1 MYIYFFVTL
10 GGKNLYFPGCEEKM
24 LYKIIDCNHL
34 GLIFF
39 MCPLCFFLTDY
50 TK

>member
-1 MYIYFFVTL
+1 ME
-10 GGKNLYFPGCEEKM
+10 KNLYFPGCEEKM

-34 GLIFF
+34 GLIFS
-39 MCPLCFFLTDY
+39 CVRYVFFLTDY